1 MTRGEPCVI
10 MMLTGVCV
18 CACVCG
24 GGGGCR
30 GVIANDILKMGKVID
45 FQSLC
50 PATAHLCRRS
60 ISRNS
65 KGQVI

>member
-1 MTRGEPCVI
+1 MRHNDANG
-10 MMLTGVCV
+10 CV
-18 CACVCG
+18 CMCG
-24 GGGGCR
+24 GVWGRGGMQGI
-30 GVIANDILKMGKVID
+30 IANDMLKMGKVID

>member
-1 MTRGEPCVI
+1 MRHNDANGCVF
-10 MMLTGVCV
+10 MCV
-18 CACVCG
+18 WGGGAG
-24 GGGGCR
+24 GGGR

>member
-1 MTRGEPCVI
+1 MRHNDANGCVC
-10 MMLTGVCV
+10 MCVCV
-18 CACVCG
+18 WGRG
-24 GGGGCR
+24 GMQ